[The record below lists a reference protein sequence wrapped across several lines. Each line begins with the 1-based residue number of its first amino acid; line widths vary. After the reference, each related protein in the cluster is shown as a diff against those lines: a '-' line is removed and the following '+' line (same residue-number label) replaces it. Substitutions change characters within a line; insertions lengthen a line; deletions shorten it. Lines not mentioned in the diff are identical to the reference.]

1 MLIKKTKKTN
11 TVSEKN
17 SNKRNFLYVI
27 TFIGLILLALTS
39 YFAFE
44 FGKNATSE
52 QIGDATIIYYSFII
66 TLFTLF
72 IYAVYKIN
80 KEILDKRKRK
90 DDNTIS
96 F

>member
-1 MLIKKTKKTN
+1 MKT
-11 TVSEKN
+11 
-17 SNKRNFLYVI
+17 SNKSNLLIFTLI
-27 TFIGLILLALTS
+27 FILVPVALFKMKILE
-39 YFAFE
+39 YKFE

-72 IYAVYKIN
+72 IYVVYKIN

-90 DDNTIS
+90 DDNTICL
-96 F
+96 